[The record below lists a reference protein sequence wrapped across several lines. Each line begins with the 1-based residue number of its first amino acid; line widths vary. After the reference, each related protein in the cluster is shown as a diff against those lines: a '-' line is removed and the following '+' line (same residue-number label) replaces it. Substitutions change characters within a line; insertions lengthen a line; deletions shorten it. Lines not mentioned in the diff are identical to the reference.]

1 MKQKFS
7 SLFVLL
13 VLLLTGLQVSAQS
26 TPKPFDIEQPSL
38 RVFLPAPELA
48 TGRAVVAC
56 PGGGYSGLAVNHEGY
71 DWAPYFNK
79 QGIALIVL
87 KYRMPKGDRT
97 LPISDAEAAM
107 KMVRD
112 SADVWNLNPNDIGI
126 MGSSAGGH
134 LASTIATHAPEALR
148 PNFQIL
154 FYPVITMDKSFT
166 HMGSHDNLLGKDASA
181 DLEKEFSNE
190 KQVTKETPRAFIVYS
205 DDDKVVPP
213 ANGVNYYLALN
224 KKGVPSVLHI
234 YPTGGHGW
242 GIREDFLYKSE
253 MQNELTSWLRSFKAP
268 RKDAVRV
275 ACIGNS
281 ITFGAGIKNRSRDSY
296 PSVLARML
304 GDSYWV
310 KNFGVSA
317 RTMLNKGDHPYMN
330 EPAYKNALAFNPNIV
345 VIKLGTNDSKSFNWK
360 YKADFMKDAQN
371 MITAF
376 KGLPSQPK
384 IYLCYPS
391 KAYLTGDGIND
402 DIISKEIIP
411 MIKKLAKKNDL
422 SVIDLHTAM
431 DGMPELFPDR
441 IHPNEKGAQVM
452 AKAVYQSISTLK

>member
-234 YPTGGHGW
+234 HPTGGHGW

-281 ITFGAGIKNRSRDSY
+281 ITFGAGIRNRSRDSY

-360 YKADFMKDAQN
+360 YKADFMKDAQT
-371 MITAF
+371 MIDAF